1 MQSFEWR
8 KLHGTT
14 IFHEDTLV
22 KREDAGS
29 FLESGLTIATDQK
42 APLKR
47 KRCSRSMQKPSE
59 SRHPFFEAS
68 ARSISCWWRP
78 CRKAMSHGNFSD
90 LFSARCLTV
99 LCLWCC
105 SLMSKGTARLGCVSP
120 GRNKDICWG
129 WSEWSLMSLMYT
141 YVICQY
147 MSYVPF
153 SAFLGMLISHGIPSS
168 NLT

>member
-78 CRKAMSHGNFSD
+78 CRMVTFQRQVSDRPLSLVLQLDVKGHCKAGLRFTGTQQGHLLRVIWVKSYVTYVYLCHMS
-90 LFSARCLTV
+90 
-99 LCLWCC
+99 
-105 SLMSKGTARLGCVSP
+105 
-120 GRNKDICWG
+120 I
-129 WSEWSLMSLMYT
+129 
-141 YVICQY
+141 YVIC
-147 MSYVPF
+147 SFLSLSRDANF
-153 SAFLGMLISHGIPSS
+153 SWYTL
-168 NLT
+168 